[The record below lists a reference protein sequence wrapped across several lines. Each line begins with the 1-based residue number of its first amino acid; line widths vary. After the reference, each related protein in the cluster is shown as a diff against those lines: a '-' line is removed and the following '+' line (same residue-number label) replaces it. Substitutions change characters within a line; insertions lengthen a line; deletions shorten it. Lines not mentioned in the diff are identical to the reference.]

1 VKEVVQQIGY
11 ARLVKYWPRW
21 RKGIR
26 SVIRKR
32 GLDFLVQWLPKEH
45 PELCQEQAANQG
57 GNDHKRKQKCSVYLM
72 RSTMMDLKN
81 VSALLKRHQADLH
94 QRGVK
99 SLAVF
104 GSLAR
109 GEATPA
115 SDIDVLVEFDRPVG
129 LFEFIRLKLYLEEL
143 IGRHVD
149 LVTPDAL
156 RPAMRAEILSEAVR
170 VA

>member
-1 VKEVVQQIGY
+1 M
-11 ARLVKYWPRW
+11 
-21 RKGIR
+21 
-26 SVIRKR
+26 
-32 GLDFLVQWLPKEH
+32 
-45 PELCQEQAANQG
+45 N
-57 GNDHKRKQKCSVYLM
+57 
-72 RSTMMDLKN
+72 LKI
-81 VSALLKRHQADLH
+81 VSALLKRHQADLY

-143 IGRHVD
+143 TGRRVD

-156 RPAMRAEILSEAVR
+156 RPAMRAEILAEAVH

>member
-1 VKEVVQQIGY
+1 M
-11 ARLVKYWPRW
+11 
-21 RKGIR
+21 
-26 SVIRKR
+26 
-32 GLDFLVQWLPKEH
+32 
-45 PELCQEQAANQG
+45 N
-57 GNDHKRKQKCSVYLM
+57 
-72 RSTMMDLKN
+72 LKN
-81 VSALLKRHQADLH
+81 VSVLLKRHQAELH

-129 LFEFIRLKLYLEEL
+129 LFEFIRLKMYLEEL
-143 IGRHVD
+143 TGRQVD

-156 RPAMRAEILSEAVR
+156 RPAMRADILREAVH